1 MQFFFF
7 KIGLGRW
14 DGGVAWPPRRPAWSP
29 RLADVRGA
37 VGRRECGVELPGSVQ
52 AEVAGVVPE
61 IERLKLNRGK
71 GGEVMR
77 SAICRL
83 VAARR

>member
-1 MQFFFF
+1 
-7 KIGLGRW
+7 
-14 DGGVAWPPRRPAWSP
+14 
-29 RLADVRGA
+29 